1 MEKQE
6 NNICGA
12 RTKATGKPCQKAPV
26 PGSTKC
32 HLHGGKSLKGTQS
45 KRYKHGLYSKH
56 AGSSLKSVLDEL
68 EETSSEELINPDNE
82 IKLMQALIISAKA
95 LENNLSDLHDL
106 DTISRIIERLVHC
119 KQRSQKILLEQERL
133 IPAEDLKLFLDWME
147 ALLINHIGQAEAE
160 TIISKLQSFKI
171 SDHANR

>member
-1 MEKQE
+1 MEKQKKQ
-6 NNICGA
+6 ICGA
-12 RTKATGKPCQKAPV
+12 RTKSTGKPCQKAPV
-26 PGSTKC
+26 EGSSRC

-45 KRYKHGLYSKH
+45 KLYRHGLYSKY

-68 EETSSEELINPDNE
+68 EEVSSEELINPDNE

-95 LENNLSDLHDL
+95 LENNLSNLKDL

-133 IPAEDLKLFLDWME
+133 IPAEDLKVFLNWME
-147 ALLINHIGQAEAE
+147 QLLSNHIGQSEAGL
-160 TIISKLQSFKI
+160 IMNQLQTFKI
-171 SDHANR
+171 SDYENR